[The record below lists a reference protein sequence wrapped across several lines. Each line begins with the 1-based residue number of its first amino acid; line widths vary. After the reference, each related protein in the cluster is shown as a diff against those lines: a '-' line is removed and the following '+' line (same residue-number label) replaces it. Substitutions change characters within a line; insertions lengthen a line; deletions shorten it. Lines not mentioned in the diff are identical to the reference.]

1 MRKTKWLF
9 GLAVILAGL
18 VSCNED
24 VITTGSIDEGLLKT
38 AVYSPEIVIPEPCGY
53 EEFTLWA
60 GQDIDAGQVIVY
72 NDAENLYITVVTTEG
87 FQNIAEN
94 IKLWLDTD
102 YGNLPTNPQ
111 GIPNPGQFPDKYK
124 VTVPDGTL
132 TYTYE
137 IPLSDVNGYDV
148 TTCGEQGIYI
158 VIHVDV
164 LAPDGSGGTSAETA
178 WGGDIPMGEENRW
191 WFKLIY
197 NPQCCEDDP
206 GPDPEYFLETAFA
219 YGNYVFVTPLNGKR
233 AWSNNP
239 DHLAYLELTRNRW
252 GWAINLT
259 AAGENIL
266 PIYAGA
272 GLNNTANGTLVGQA
286 TVDWDE
292 NTLTVSYDMD
302 EPYVMEEAHVY
313 ASDLVPA
320 TIAPGQ
326 YGNIYYF
333 DPYSASETY
342 SYDVSDSNG
351 DGIWIIMHA
360 VVALPTE

>member
-1 MRKTKWLF
+1 MRKTIWLF
-9 GLAVILAGL
+9 GLALFLAGL

-24 VITTGSIDEGLLKT
+24 VITTESIDDGLLKT
-38 AVYSPEIVIPEPCGY
+38 AVYSSEIIIAEPCGY

-60 GQDIDAGQVIVY
+60 GQTVDAGDVLVY

-87 FQNIAEN
+87 FQDEEEN

-102 YGNLPTNPQ
+102 YDNLPLNPQ
-111 GIPNPGQFPDKYK
+111 GIPNPGQFPDEYK
-124 VTVPDGTL
+124 VTVPVGTL

-137 IPLSDVNGYDV
+137 IPLVDVNGYNP
-148 TTCGEQGIYI
+148 TTCGDQSIYI

-164 LAPDGSGGTSAETA
+164 LAPNENGDPTAETA

-197 NPQCCEDDP
+197 TPLCCEDDP

-219 YGNYVFVTPLNGKR
+219 FGNYVFVSPLSGKR
-233 AWSNNP
+233 EWSNNP
-239 DHLAYLELTRNRW
+239 DHLAYLSLTRNRW

-259 AAGENIL
+259 ATGESTW

-272 GLNNTANGTLVGQA
+272 GLNNTANGTLVGTA
-286 TVDWDE
+286 TVNWDGSE
-292 NTLTVSYDMD
+292 VTVTYAMSGDFEMT
-302 EPYVMEEAHVY
+302 EAHVY
-313 ASDLVPA
+313 ASDLEPT

-333 DPYSASETY
+333 DPPSTYETY
-342 SYDVSDSNG
+342 TYGVTDSDG

-360 VVALPTE
+360 VVALPIL